1 MKTSELCIGD
11 WVQAHLVTIEGEER
25 LSPPMYIVAIS
36 EEWVQTRVDPE
47 QGDPD
52 EYDIEDIRP
61 IRITEA
67 FMQFNF
73 SGWEKGEPGWW
84 YCFSTGDSTCQ
95 DEGIYILFKNDA
107 AISCYWNDVTFES
120 QRHVDIRTRFVHEL
134 QHLLR
139 FAGIEDE
146 IKIPRSL

>member
-1 MKTSELCIGD
+1 
-11 WVQAHLVTIEGEER
+11 
-25 LSPPMYIVAIS
+25 
-36 EEWVQTRVDPE
+36 
-47 QGDPD
+47 
-52 EYDIEDIRP
+52 
-61 IRITEA
+61 
-67 FMQFNF
+67 MQFNF